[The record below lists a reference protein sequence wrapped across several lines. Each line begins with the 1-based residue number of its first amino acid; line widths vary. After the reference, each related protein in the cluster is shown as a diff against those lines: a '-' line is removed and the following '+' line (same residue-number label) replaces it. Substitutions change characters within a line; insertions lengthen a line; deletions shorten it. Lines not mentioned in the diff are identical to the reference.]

1 MGISSEYYRTSNKYI
16 IAYLIERGIK
26 HVDIESENP
35 RSITFLFNE
44 QEAEKEV
51 IAYLEGARVE
61 AKSYASSL
69 DIVAGIIK
77 RESNK

>member
-1 MGISSEYYRTSNKYI
+1 MELYRTSNKYL
-16 IAYLIERGIK
+16 IAYLIEQGLK
-26 HVDIESENP
+26 QVEVESENP
-35 RSITFLFNE
+35 RSITFCFKADEAE
-44 QEAEKEV
+44 QEV
-51 IAYLEGARVE
+51 LAYLQGAKVE